1 MCILFNLNKASR
13 LKRLQRRRR
22 RQRLF
27 VKSLS
32 YPFRLLSPETK
43 LTEKEWET
51 IFEKSEVLSNLMDN
65 YKGGINVVRNVEPFG
80 EEYSDEIIPRRS
92 DGPDPN
98 NFGPPPINPFDTAQ
112 SYGFRN
118 WLRDVL
124 TSSEES
130 SSSSEEYTD
139 IPYRDL
145 FETAEDTGSYFSALI
160 LQKYQIALSR
170 IYIVPF

>member
-1 MCILFNLNKASR
+1 M
-13 LKRLQRRRR
+13 KRLQRRLR
-22 RQRLF
+22 RLF

-51 IFEKSEVLSNLMDN
+51 IFEKSEVLSNLMDD
-65 YKGGINVVRNVEPFG
+65 YKGGINVVQNVEPFG

-98 NFGPPPINPFDTAQ
+98 IFGPPPINPFDTAQ

-118 WLRDVL
+118 WLKDVL

-145 FETAEDTGSYFSALI
+145 FETAEDTSSYFSA
-160 LQKYQIALSR
+160 
-170 IYIVPF
+170 

>member
-1 MCILFNLNKASR
+1 M
-13 LKRLQRRRR
+13 KRLQRRRR
-22 RQRLF
+22 RRHF

-65 YKGGINVVRNVEPFG
+65 YKGGINVVQNVELSG

-92 DGPDPN
+92 DGPDPMPIP
-98 NFGPPPINPFDTAQ
+98 FGPPPINPFDTAQ
-112 SYGFRN
+112 SYGFRK